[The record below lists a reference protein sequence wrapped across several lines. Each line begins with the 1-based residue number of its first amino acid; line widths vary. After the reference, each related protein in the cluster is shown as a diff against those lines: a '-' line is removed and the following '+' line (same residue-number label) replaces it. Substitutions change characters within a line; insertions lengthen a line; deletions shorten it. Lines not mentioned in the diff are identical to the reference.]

1 MKHEESDNLEELFD
15 IVNSGLNHHN
25 KSYIVPR
32 VGKDVSAS
40 CGMFVERD
48 ERDEEL

>member
-1 MKHEESDNLEELFD
+1 LKYEESDNLEELFN
-15 IVNSGLNHHN
+15 IVNSGLNNHN

-40 CGMFVERD
+40 CGMFIEK
-48 ERDEEL
+48 DEEE